1 MDLIDKKVN
10 ARIIQ
15 ANGNYFIG
23 LYQGKRIRIFSG
35 TQTHRD
41 PMLAQLLRCAIDYA
55 TIDLHLKALVTSERL
70 GDPVCEWSGP
80 SDYFEKQE
88 AYDQE
93 LIRSLISQK
102 ENSAQEDSLPPVSSP
117 YAPYIEPELPATRKM
132 LPAQAEPEHKDEIQQ
147 YYENENPGLV
157 LTKSQ
162 SRVQGKT
169 DRELMIIIRVA
180 AIEKGVQPC
189 DVINEILWK
198 AVRSGSVWDCQ
209 INTGMP

>member
-1 MDLIDKKVN
+1 MDLVDKKVN

-15 ANGNYFIG
+15 SHGNYFIG
-23 LYQGKRIRIFSG
+23 IYQGERIRIFSG
-35 TQTHRD
+35 TQGNRD
-41 PMLAQLLRCAIDYA
+41 PMLSQLLRHVIDY
-55 TIDLHLKALVTSERL
+55 TTVDLHLKALVTSERH
-70 GDPVCEWSGP
+70 GDTACGWSGP
-80 SDYFEKQE
+80 SDFFDKQD

-93 LIRSLISQK
+93 LIRSLISQR
-102 ENSAQEDSLPPVSSP
+102 ENVTPENALPPVSSP
-117 YAPYIEPELPATRKM
+117 YAPYVEPELTATRQI
-132 LPAQAEPEHKDEIQQ
+132 PFSQVEPEQKDEIQQ

-198 AVRSGSVWDCQ
+198 AVRSGSVWDSHE
-209 INTGMP
+209 

>member
-1 MDLIDKKVN
+1 MNLVDKKVN

-15 ANGNYFIG
+15 GHGNYFIG
-23 LYQGKRIRIFSG
+23 IYQGERIRIFSG
-35 TQTHRD
+35 PQTNRD
-41 PMLAQLLRCAIDYA
+41 PMLSELLRCVIDYA
-55 TIDLHLKALVTSERL
+55 TIDLHLKALVTSERH
-70 GDPVCEWSGP
+70 GDTICGWSGP
-80 SDYFEKQE
+80 ADYFEKQDT
-88 AYDQE
+88 YDQE
-93 LIRSLISQK
+93 LIRSLIS
-102 ENSAQEDSLPPVSSP
+102 ENVNSPQENALPPVSSP
-117 YAPYIEPELPATRKM
+117 YAPYVEPDLTASRKVLPTH
-132 LPAQAEPEHKDEIQQ
+132 AEPEHKDEIQQ

-198 AVRSGSVWDCQ
+198 AVRSGSVWDC
-209 INTGMP
+209 

>member
-1 MDLIDKKVN
+1 MNLVDKKVN
-10 ARIIQ
+10 ARIVQ
-15 ANGNYFIG
+15 AHGNYFIG
-23 LYQGKRIRIFSG
+23 IYQNERIRIFSG
-35 TQTHRD
+35 TQGNRD
-41 PMLAQLLRCAIDYA
+41 PMLSQLLRQVIDY
-55 TIDLHLKALVTSERL
+55 TTVDLHLKALVTSERP
-70 GDPVCEWSGP
+70 GDPICEWSGP
-80 SDYFEKQE
+80 SDFFDKQD

-93 LIRSLISQK
+93 LIRSLISQR
-102 ENSAQEDSLPPVSSP
+102 EDVAQENLLPPVSSP
-117 YAPYIEPELPATRKM
+117 YAPYVEPELPASRKV

-198 AVRSGSVWDCQ
+198 AVRSGSVWDC
-209 INTGMP
+209 

>member
-1 MDLIDKKVN
+1 MNLVDKKVN

-15 ANGNYFIG
+15 AHGNYFIG
-23 LYQGKRIRIFSG
+23 IYQNERIRIFSG
-35 TQTHRD
+35 TQGNRD
-41 PMLAQLLRCAIDYA
+41 PMLSQLLRCVIDY
-55 TIDLHLKALVTSERL
+55 TTVDLHLKALVTSERP
-70 GDPVCEWSGP
+70 GDPICEWSGP
-80 SDYFEKQE
+80 SDFFDKQD

-93 LIRSLISQK
+93 LIRSLISQR
-102 ENSAQEDSLPPVSSP
+102 ENVAQENPLPPASSP
-117 YAPYIEPELPATRKM
+117 YAPYVEPELPASRKV
-132 LPAQAEPEHKDEIQQ
+132 LATQAEPEHKDEIQQ

-198 AVRSGSVWDCQ
+198 AVRSGSVWDC
-209 INTGMP
+209 

>member
-1 MDLIDKKVN
+1 LTKSN

-80 SDYFEKQE
+80 SDYFEKLE
-88 AYDQE
+88 SLRPRIDKA
-93 LIRSLISQK
+93 LISQK
-102 ENSAQEDSLPPVSSP
+102 KTLPKKTHCHRFRLPMLLISSLNCQPQGRCFLRRQNLNIKTKYSN
-117 YAPYIEPELPATRKM
+117 ITRM
-132 LPAQAEPEHKDEIQQ
+132 
-147 YYENENPGLV
+147 
-157 LTKSQ
+157 
-162 SRVQGKT
+162 KT
-169 DRELMIIIRVA
+169 
-180 AIEKGVQPC
+180 Q
-189 DVINEILWK
+189 
-198 AVRSGSVWDCQ
+198 
-209 INTGMP
+209 

>member
-1 MDLIDKKVN
+1 MNLVDKKVN

-15 ANGNYFIG
+15 AHGNYFIG
-23 LYQGKRIRIFSG
+23 IYQGERIRIFSG
-35 TQTHRD
+35 PQTNRD
-41 PMLAQLLRCAIDYA
+41 PMLSELLRCVIDYA
-55 TIDLHLKALVTSERL
+55 TVDLHLKALVTSERH
-70 GDPVCEWSGP
+70 GDTICGWSGP
-80 SDYFEKQE
+80 SDYFDKQD

-93 LIRSLISQK
+93 LIRSLISQR
-102 ENSAQEDSLPPVSSP
+102 ENVTVENALPPVSSP
-117 YAPYIEPELPATRKM
+117 YAPYVEPEPTAMRQI
-132 LPAQAEPEHKDEIQQ
+132 PFPQVEPEHKDEIQQ

-198 AVRSGSVWDCQ
+198 AVRSGSVWDSHE
-209 INTGMP
+209 

>member
-1 MDLIDKKVN
+1 MNLVDKKVN

-15 ANGNYFIG
+15 AHGNYFIG
-23 LYQGKRIRIFSG
+23 IYQNERIRIFSG
-35 TQTHRD
+35 TQGNRD
-41 PMLAQLLRCAIDYA
+41 PMLSQLLRCVIDY
-55 TIDLHLKALVTSERL
+55 TTVDLHLKALVTSERP
-70 GDPVCEWSGP
+70 GDPICEWSGP
-80 SDYFEKQE
+80 SDFFDKQD

-93 LIRSLISQK
+93 LIRSLISQR
-102 ENSAQEDSLPPVSSP
+102 ENVAQENPLPPVSSP
-117 YAPYIEPELPATRKM
+117 YAPYVEPELPASRKV
-132 LPAQAEPEHKDEIQQ
+132 LATQAEPEHKDEIQQ

-198 AVRSGSVWDCQ
+198 AVRSGSVWDC
-209 INTGMP
+209 

>member
-1 MDLIDKKVN
+1 MNLVDKKVN

-15 ANGNYFIG
+15 AHGNYFIG
-23 LYQGKRIRIFSG
+23 IYQNERIRIFSG
-35 TQTHRD
+35 TQGNRD
-41 PMLAQLLRCAIDYA
+41 PMLSQLLRCVIDY
-55 TIDLHLKALVTSERL
+55 TTVDLHLKALVTSERP
-70 GDPVCEWSGP
+70 GDPICEWSGP
-80 SDYFEKQE
+80 SDFFDKQDV
-88 AYDQE
+88 YDQE
-93 LIRSLISQK
+93 LIRSLISQR
-102 ENSAQEDSLPPVSSP
+102 ENVAQENALPPVSSP
-117 YAPYIEPELPATRKM
+117 YAPYVEPELPASKKV
-132 LPAQAEPEHKDEIQQ
+132 LPTQAEPEHKDEIQQ

-198 AVRSGSVWDCQ
+198 AVRSGSVWDC
-209 INTGMP
+209 

>member
-1 MDLIDKKVN
+1 MNLVDKKVN
-10 ARIIQ
+10 ARIVQ
-15 ANGNYFIG
+15 AHGNYFIG
-23 LYQGKRIRIFSG
+23 IYENERIRIFSG
-35 TQTHRD
+35 TQGNRD
-41 PMLAQLLRCAIDYA
+41 PMLSQLLRCVIDYR
-55 TIDLHLKALVTSERL
+55 TVDLHLKALVTSERP
-70 GDPVCEWSGP
+70 GDPICEWSGP
-80 SDYFEKQE
+80 SDFFDKQD

-93 LIRSLISQK
+93 LIRSLIDQ
-102 ENSAQEDSLPPVSSP
+102 NALPPVSSP
-117 YAPYIEPELPATRKM
+117 YAPYVEPELPAARKI
-132 LPAQAEPEHKDEIQQ
+132 PTPQVEAEQKDEIQQ

-198 AVRSGSVWDCQ
+198 AVRSGSVWDSHQ
-209 INTGMP
+209 

>member
-1 MDLIDKKVN
+1 MNLVDKKVN
-10 ARIIQ
+10 ARIVQ
-15 ANGNYFIG
+15 AHGNYFIG
-23 LYQGKRIRIFSG
+23 IYQNERIRIFSG
-35 TQTHRD
+35 TQGNRD
-41 PMLAQLLRCAIDYA
+41 PMLSQLLRQVIDY
-55 TIDLHLKALVTSERL
+55 TTVDLHLKALVTSERP
-70 GDPVCEWSGP
+70 GDPICEWSGP
-80 SDYFEKQE
+80 SDFFDKQD

-93 LIRSLISQK
+93 LIRSLISQR
-102 ENSAQEDSLPPVSSP
+102 EDVAQENLLPPVSSP
-117 YAPYIEPELPATRKM
+117 YAPYVEPELPASRKV
-132 LPAQAEPEHKDEIQQ
+132 LPTQAEPEHKDEIQQ

-198 AVRSGSVWDCQ
+198 AVRSGSVWDC
-209 INTGMP
+209 